1 MAERRVGPGKEY
13 ATLAAA
19 AAVAKAG
26 DVVVVHEGVYRE
38 TLRPPRGTTWQA
50 AEGEEAIIDGGWD
63 GKPLVAAEAKANQV
77 LVNQPGV
84 SLIGLQIRNVRG
96 RGVAVAAGGDGFRM
110 ERCEIHHT
118 VHGGFGANGTGTL
131 IRGLTIRECNL
142 HHLSMSGKWQETPVN
157 GCCLFRYVVGL
168 RVEGLRIRFG
178 YGEGFALGPFTE
190 DAEIE
195 VWVEDTAHLGVYAS
209 NRARNVRF
217 TNCVVIQRG
226 LAEWRQGDGDV
237 GGGFV
242 IGDEVSGDKSAKWPH
257 ADNIVIEKC
266 ITINTTGVGVR
277 NNKKLSDK
285 GNLDGYDTRPEMFEV
300 RNCTFIAGPDSKSGI
315 AVAENEFGGRV
326 RGTFRN
332 NLFIF
337 DRLPAGAEVL
347 KNNAPG
353 VAFESNGWSI
363 PVPAGARG
371 EGNVQIDAREALVAP
386 FATFDATVDLGNYRP
401 RPNSVAAKR
410 GWGALG
416 VADEPPPPP
425 PPPDPDP
432 DPEPEPTPVDW
443 AAMHALAAEAGA
455 ELLTAYMAVDR
466 ASRTLQTLDNRIEEY
481 RVAAEG
487 GEE

>member
-1 MAERRVGPGKEY
+1 VAERHVGLGKEY

-19 AAVAKAG
+19 AAVAKPG
-26 DVVVVHEGVYRE
+26 DVVVVHGGVYRE
-38 TLRPPRGTTWQA
+38 ALRPPRGTTWMA
-50 AEGEEAIIDGGWD
+50 AEGEEAVLDGGWD
-63 GKPLVAAEAKANQV
+63 GKRLIAAEAKANQV

-84 SLIGLQIRNVRG
+84 GLIGLEIRNVRG

-131 IRGLTIRECNL
+131 IRGLTIRDCNL
-142 HHLSMSGKWQETPVN
+142 HHLSMSGEWQETPVS

-168 RVEGLRIRFG
+168 KVYNVRIRFG

-190 DAEIE
+190 DADVE
-195 VWVEDTAHLGVYAS
+195 VWVEDTVHLGVYAS

-217 TNCVVIQRG
+217 TNCVIIQRG

-277 NNKKLSDK
+277 NNRKLSDK

-337 DRLPAGAEVL
+337 DRLPAGGEAL

-353 VAFESNGWSI
+353 VEFIDNLWSGG
-363 PVPAGARG
+363 VPAGLPAS
-371 EGNVQIDAREALVAP
+371 NQATTAAALVAP
-386 FATFDATVDLGNYRP
+386 FATVGETVNLDNYRP
-401 RPNSVAAKR
+401 RR
-410 GWGALG
+410 GGPLDGAGYGALAAVG
-416 VADEPPPPP
+416 TEPPPPP
-425 PPPDPDP
+425 P

-443 AAMHALAAEAGA
+443 TALRALAAEVTA
-455 ELLTAYMAVDR
+455 EVVTASMAVDR
-466 ASRTLQTLDNRIEEY
+466 AARSLQTLDNRMREY
-481 RVAAEG
+481 ELAAVG